1 MSELLNAAL
10 EYAAAG
16 FRIFPLKERDK
27 KPLPGTHGCTDG
39 KSDAS
44 AVKEWWANYPR
55 ANIGICTGK
64 AANGKYLAVID
75 LDIDEVKNKH
85 GDEELLRYCSENDVQ
100 FPDTLTAITGRGGR
114 HLFYYTDEEIRNTT
128 DLLPGIDVRGEGGY
142 IVAAPSI
149 HPNGTGYRWT
159 DGFHPEKIA
168 QADEAVLAF
177 LHQKKQKAKSDLPN
191 LQAEARKRRK
201 PEPLPLDPLD
211 RVISSLALDFSQGTR
226 NDSLFKLA
234 ASLQARGFE
243 DNEIKRLVSRANSE
257 RCTPSIEQSEL
268 DTIINSALSR
278 YTKGIPKTLD
288 SIGGNFAAYEEKLAK
303 KYPFIIP
310 KQDATGN
317 ISYTV
322 SAPQLAEYIRKTEHY
337 FFLDTGGEKPLLFIY
352 SGGCYKHRSD
362 NDFKSM
368 IKKPIEDFDKNLV
381 RSRDL
386 DEVFKLLSTDQKTV
400 KANELDADEEIIN
413 FQNGLLNI
421 RTLELFPHSP
431 EILSTVQ
438 RPCNWNPKA
447 ASCPT
452 FQKYLDDLTADE
464 DEQNAFESKMLLLQF
479 LGLIISNVRGYRTK
493 KALFL
498 VGAGNSGKSQF
509 LELAARLVGD
519 ENFASVDLQSL
530 EERFGT
536 AAIWR
541 KRLVGAPDMS
551 YQRVSEMK
559 LFKKITG
566 GDRIDFE
573 FKGRDRFTDVFRGV
587 LVFCCNAL
595 PKFGGDRGRHVY
607 ERMLV
612 LPCDNVI
619 PEEQRDPNIIEKLF
633 DEREGIVYNA
643 VLCLKQLVEGHFRFT
658 IPKKSVDVLENHA
671 VENDSVL
678 RFLQEC
684 TEPRDKIADSEP
696 TKGRIYQ
703 TFKNWATDAREYI
716 PTKADFNQSIAQK
729 YGVPDVKSITAKVH
743 GNEFYR
749 PFRLTK
755 QALEDYG
762 Y

>member
-16 FRIFPLKERDK
+16 FRVFPIKERDK

-39 KSDAS
+39 TTDKNIITA
-44 AVKEWWANYPR
+44 WWSKVPS
-55 ANIGICTGK
+55 ANIGLCTGK
-64 AANGKYLAVID
+64 TASGKCLVVVD
-75 LDIDEVKNKH
+75 LDEDEEKDKH
-85 GDEELLRYCSENDVQ
+85 GISELQRYLTDKSAA
-100 FPDTLTAITGRGGR
+100 FPPTLEAVTGRNGR
-114 HLFYYTDEEIRNTT
+114 HLAYFTDEEIRNTT

-149 HPNGTGYRWT
+149 HPNGNGYKWT

-201 PEPLPLDPLD
+201 PEPLPLDPLN

-243 DNEIKRLVSRANSE
+243 DNEIKRLLYQANAE
-257 RCTPSIEQSEL
+257 KCTPSIEQSEL

-362 NDFKSM
+362 TDFKGI

-386 DEVFKLLSTDQKTV
+386 DEVFKLLSTDGKTV
-400 KANELDADEEIIN
+400 KASELDADEEIIN

-447 ASCPT
+447 PSCPT
-452 FQKYLDDLTADE
+452 FEKYIDTLTADE

-541 KRLVGAPDMS
+541 KRLVGAPDMA

-559 LFKKITG
+559 LFKKVTG

-612 LPCDNVI
+612 LPCDNVV
-619 PEEQRDPNIIEKLF
+619 PEEKRDPNLVEKLF

-643 VLCLKQLVEGHFRFT
+643 VLCLKQLVEENFKFS
-658 IPKKSVDVLENHA
+658 IPKKSVDVIESHA

-684 TEPRDKIADSEP
+684 TEPRTDIRKNEP
-696 TKGRIYQ
+696 TKSKVYQ
-703 TFKNWATDAREYI
+703 CFKNWALCCKEYA
-716 PTKADFNQSIAQK
+716 PSKSEFNQSIAQK